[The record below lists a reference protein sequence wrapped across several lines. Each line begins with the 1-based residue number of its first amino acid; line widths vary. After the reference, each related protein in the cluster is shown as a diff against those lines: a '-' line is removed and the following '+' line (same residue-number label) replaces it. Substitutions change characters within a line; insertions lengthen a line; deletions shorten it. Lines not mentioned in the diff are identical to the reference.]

1 MSTRSRIGLM
11 LEDGTIKH
19 SYCQHDGYP
28 EGVGYTLV
36 QNYSDI
42 DKVKEL
48 LSFGDMSCL
57 EEKIHPSGIHNFE
70 IYEKDVTLFYG
81 RDRGDSDAHAK
92 VTSMEEF
99 ESIKFNSC
107 IEYLYLFSEGKWFF
121 KDLFDN
127 QGWKL
132 VKGYFPE
139 YTLTEEELSCSI

>member
-28 EGVGYTLV
+28 EGVGYTLIR
-36 QNYSDI
+36 NYSDI

-57 EEKIHPSGIHNFE
+57 EEKIHPSGVHNFMT
-70 IYEKDVTLFYG
+70 YEKDVTLFYG
-81 RDRGDSDAHAK
+81 RDRGDSDSDAK

-99 ESIKFNSC
+99 ESIKFTTC
-107 IEYLYLFSEGKWFF
+107 IDYLYLFSEGKWFV
-121 KDLFDN
+121 KSLIDDS
-127 QGWKL
+127 GWKL
-132 VKGYFPE
+132 V
-139 YTLTEEELSCSI
+139 TDSLQELALM